1 MQSGS
6 VYGTTCSAAVP
17 VATSYACGNMRTDA
31 LGDGGVG
38 AWLSVHR
45 HYIIKR
51 VKNGLSGWKSKYALG
66 YVNDVPL
73 A

>member
-1 MQSGS
+1 MQSGN

-17 VATSYACGNMRTDA
+17 VATSYACRNMRTDA
-31 LGDGGVG
+31 LGGGEG
-38 AWLSVHR
+38 WLSVHR
-45 HYIIKR
+45 HYIITR
-51 VKNGLSGWKSKYALG
+51 GKNGLSGWKSKYALG